1 MLRGTVAGMW
11 INFSYTDINSCD
23 LSALKRRVD
32 NKKERKMKL
41 LGKNNDLYKDGKIT
55 KNGYIVLMVSSILG
69 LGCFLIG
76 RSLYAKAIQHANK

>member
-1 MLRGTVAGMW
+1 
-11 INFSYTDINSCD
+11 
-23 LSALKRRVD
+23 
-32 NKKERKMKL
+32 MKI